1 MSVKDLRQDCVA
13 KRDIYHHAKSVYGE
27 AVRLG
32 LSAWTDMTALR
43 GELEEALVAY
53 YSAHSALH
61 TALHT
66 ALRPA
71 LRPAL
76 PAPRLH

>member
-1 MSVKDLRQDCVA
+1 MWWVMNDTELRRECA
-13 KRDIYHHAKSVYGE
+13 EKRDVYHHAKTVYGE

-61 TALHT
+61 VAL
-66 ALRPA
+66 ARPA
-71 LRPAL
+71 A
-76 PAPRLH
+76 ASVRLH

>member
-1 MSVKDLRQDCVA
+1 MDVRALREQCA
-13 KRDIYHHAKSVYGE
+13 EKRYIYRHARTVYGE

-53 YSAHSALH
+53 YAAHSTLH
-61 TALHT
+61 T
-66 ALRPA
+66 A

>member
-1 MSVKDLRQDCVA
+1 MSVTDLRRECA
-13 KRDIYHHAKSVYGE
+13 EKRDVYHHAKTVYGE

-43 GELEEALVAY
+43 TELEEALVSY

-61 TALHT
+61 LALT
-66 ALRPA
+66 RPA
-71 LRPAL
+71 GAQ
-76 PAPRLH
+76 ARLH

>member
-1 MSVKDLRQDCVA
+1 MSVEELRQDCVE
-13 KRDIYHHAKSVYGE
+13 KRDLYQHAKNIYGE

-32 LSAWTDMTALR
+32 LSAWADMTALR

-61 TALHT
+61 TAMS
-66 ALRPA
+66 RPVA
-71 LRPAL
+71 SPT
-76 PAPRLH
+76 RLH

>member
-1 MSVKDLRQDCVA
+1 MSVTGLRRECA
-13 KRDIYHHAKSVYGE
+13 EKRDVYHHAKAVYGE

-61 TALHT
+61 VAL
-66 ALRPA
+66 ARPA
-71 LRPAL
+71 QASV
-76 PAPRLH
+76 RLH

>member
-1 MSVKDLRQDCVA
+1 MDVRDLQRSCA
-13 KRDIYHHAKSVYGE
+13 EKRDVYQHAKAMYGE

-53 YSAHSALH
+53 YAAHSAFH
-61 TALHT
+61 TAL
-66 ALRPA
+66 ARPA
-71 LRPAL
+71 VPTV
-76 PAPRLH
+76 RLH